1 MTAGLISLLI
11 GVMLSWVG
19 WRHWRYRKEETISVL
34 EASILKATDENPL
47 PRTRLDR
54 FLTYAQA
61 GLGLVL
67 GPFFVLIGTVIILSE
82 MGMI

>member
-1 MTAGLISLLI
+1 MTAGIIYLLI
-11 GVMLSWVG
+11 GVMLTLVG

-34 EASILKATDENPL
+34 EASILKVTAESPL

-54 FLTYAQA
+54 FLTYVQA
-61 GLGLVL
+61 SLGFVL
-67 GPFFVLIGTVIILSE
+67 GPFFVLIGAVIILSE